1 MNLKQSKSLSLLRVK
16 DGSGLDFVSAIEE
29 YLDAAKNGDEPYP
42 QFSPQFGSFFS
53 PRRHYLSLVKHRY
66 ISPFL

>member
-29 YLDAAKNGDEPYP
+29 
-42 QFSPQFGSFFS
+42 F
-53 PRRHYLSLVKHRY
+53 
-66 ISPFL
+66 